1 MIKRI
6 QNANSMQTVKS
17 KKGGSHLTVTDLLPV
32 INAEAIRIYQR
43 ERLLYDG
50 LAVPNDLLSRTV
62 TTITPDGSSLE
73 ISIKA

>member
-1 MIKRI
+1 M
-6 QNANSMQTVKS
+6 
-17 KKGGSHLTVTDLLPV
+17 TVTDLLPV